1 MPESFNTFAAR
12 ALHDLERDAPA
23 CAIAMATALGDTRI
37 VARVD
42 GETTVFWCE
51 GKRPRLDG
59 RDPGAV
65 EPDER
70 TALLETTSRVLVDL
84 LSGRNT
90 LLSAVKSNAVRIRA
104 PSRASARLFD
114 AMRAFVEGVAR
125 SSDATS
131 LYERFRTA
139 TDDR

>member
-1 MPESFNTFAAR
+1 MPESFNTFVTR

-23 CAIAMATALGDTRI
+23 CAIAMAAALGDTRI

-42 GETTVFWCE
+42 EETTVFWCE
-51 GKRPRLDG
+51 GKRPRLDD

-84 LSGRNT
+84 LSGRET

-104 PSRASARLFD
+104 PSSTAARLFD

-125 SSDATS
+125 SSDATF